1 MSTINTADNKITNL
15 YVAPV
20 DTTNDPSLSA
30 IIEPEPESE
39 LKLLI
44 KTTEIDKKPSNSRK
58 DEELDQNLHEAT
70 EILQT
75 HFDVNNKKLDF
86 SVHGDSGR
94 MIVKII
100 DPDSGEILKELPSE
114 AVLKMADDI
123 KQFQAYIFSS
133 SGLLLDEMV

>member
-20 DTTNDPSLSA
+20 DTTNGPSLSA
-30 IIEPEPESE
+30 IIEPESE
-39 LKLLI
+39 LKLPN
-44 KTTEIDKKPSNSRK
+44 KTIEIDKKPATIRNN
-58 DEELDQNLHEAT
+58 EELEQKLHEAT
-70 EILQT
+70 GMLQT

-86 SVHGDSGR
+86 SVHDDSGR

-114 AVLKMADDI
+114 GVLKMADDI
-123 KQFQAYIFSS
+123 KQFQEDIFSNI
-133 SGLLLDEMV
+133 GLLLDEMV

>member
-1 MSTINTADNKITNL
+1 MMSTINTADNKITNL

-20 DTTNDPSLSA
+20 DTTNVPSLSA
-30 IIEPEPESE
+30 IIEPESE
-39 LKLLI
+39 LKSPI
-44 KTTEIDKKPSNSRK
+44 KTTETDKKPESFRNN
-58 DEELDQNLHEAT
+58 EELEQKLHEAT
-70 EILQT
+70 EMLQT

-123 KQFQAYIFSS
+123 KQFQADIFSS

>member
-30 IIEPEPESE
+30 IIEPESE
-39 LKLLI
+39 LKSPI
-44 KTTEIDKKPSNSRK
+44 KTTETDKKPSNSPC
-58 DEELDQNLHEAT
+58 DEELEQNLLEAT
-70 EILQT
+70 GILQT

-94 MIVKII
+94 VIVKII

-114 AVLKMADDI
+114 VVLKMADNI
-123 KQFQAYIFSS
+123 KQFQEDIFSS

>member
-20 DTTNDPSLSA
+20 DTTNVPSLSA
-30 IIEPEPESE
+30 IIEPESE
-39 LKLLI
+39 LKLPN
-44 KTTEIDKKPSNSRK
+44 KTTETDKKPATLRK
-58 DEELDQNLHEAT
+58 DKELEQKLHEAT

-86 SVHGDSGR
+86 SVHDDSGR

-123 KQFQAYIFSS
+123 KQFQEDIFSS
-133 SGLLLDEMV
+133 TGLLLDEMV

>member
-20 DTTNDPSLSA
+20 DTTNVPSLSA
-30 IIEPEPESE
+30 IIEPESE
-39 LKLLI
+39 LKLPI
-44 KTTEIDKKPSNSRK
+44 KTTETDKKPANFRN
-58 DEELDQNLHEAT
+58 DEELEQKLHEAT
-70 EILQT
+70 GILQT

-86 SVHGDSGR
+86 SMHDDSGR

-123 KQFQAYIFSS
+123 KQFQADIFSS

>member
-123 KQFQAYIFSS
+123 KQFQADIFSS

>member
-30 IIEPEPESE
+30 IIEPESE
-39 LKLLI
+39 LKLPN
-44 KTTEIDKKPSNSRK
+44 KTTEIDKKPATIRNN
-58 DEELDQNLHEAT
+58 EVLDQKLHEAT
-70 EILQT
+70 GILQT

-86 SVHGDSGR
+86 SVHDDSGR

-123 KQFQAYIFSS
+123 KQFQEDIFSS

>member
-1 MSTINTADNKITNL
+1 M
-15 YVAPV
+15 
-20 DTTNDPSLSA
+20 
-30 IIEPEPESE
+30 
-39 LKLLI
+39 
-44 KTTEIDKKPSNSRK
+44 
-58 DEELDQNLHEAT
+58 HEAT

-86 SVHGDSGR
+86 SVHDDSGR

-123 KQFQAYIFSS
+123 KQFQEDIFSS
-133 SGLLLDEMV
+133 TGLLLDEMV

>member
-1 MSTINTADNKITNL
+1 MSTINTADNKISNL

-20 DTTNDPSLSA
+20 DTTNVPSLSA
-30 IIEPEPESE
+30 IIEPESE
-39 LKLLI
+39 LKLPN
-44 KTTEIDKKPSNSRK
+44 KTTETDKKPATLRK
-58 DEELDQNLHEAT
+58 DKELEQKLHEAT

-86 SVHGDSGR
+86 SVHDDSGR

-123 KQFQAYIFSS
+123 KQFQEDIFSS
-133 SGLLLDEMV
+133 TGLLLDEMV

>member
-1 MSTINTADNKITNL
+1 MSTINTADNKITKL

-20 DTTNDPSLSA
+20 DTTNVPSLSA
-30 IIEPEPESE
+30 IIEPESE
-39 LKLLI
+39 LKSPI
-44 KTTEIDKKPSNSRK
+44 KTTETDKKPESFRNN
-58 DEELDQNLHEAT
+58 EELDQKLHEAT
-70 EILQT
+70 EMLQT

-123 KQFQAYIFSS
+123 KQFQADIFSS

>member
-30 IIEPEPESE
+30 IIEPESE
-39 LKLLI
+39 LKLPN
-44 KTTEIDKKPSNSRK
+44 KTTEIDKKPATIRNN
-58 DEELDQNLHEAT
+58 EELDQKLHEAT
-70 EILQT
+70 GILQT

-86 SVHGDSGR
+86 SVHDDSGR

-123 KQFQAYIFSS
+123 KQFQEDIFSS

>member
-1 MSTINTADNKITNL
+1 MSTINTAENKITNL

-20 DTTNDPSLSA
+20 DTTNVPSLSA
-30 IIEPEPESE
+30 IIEPESE
-39 LKLLI
+39 LKLPN
-44 KTTEIDKKPSNSRK
+44 KTTETDKKPATLRK
-58 DEELDQNLHEAT
+58 DKELEQKLHEAT

-86 SVHGDSGR
+86 SVHDDSGR

-123 KQFQAYIFSS
+123 KQFQEDIFSS
-133 SGLLLDEMV
+133 TGLLLDEMV

>member
-20 DTTNDPSLSA
+20 DTTNVPSLSA
-30 IIEPEPESE
+30 IIEPESE
-39 LKLLI
+39 LKSLI
-44 KTTEIDKKPSNSRK
+44 KTTETDKKPEDFRNN
-58 DEELDQNLHEAT
+58 EELEQKLHEAT
-70 EILQT
+70 EMLQT

-123 KQFQAYIFSS
+123 KQFQADIFSS

>member
-30 IIEPEPESE
+30 IIEPESE
-39 LKLLI
+39 LKLPN
-44 KTTEIDKKPSNSRK
+44 KTIEIDKKPATIRNN
-58 DEELDQNLHEAT
+58 EELEQKLHEAT

-86 SVHGDSGR
+86 SVHDDSGR

-123 KQFQAYIFSS
+123 KQFQEDIFSNI
-133 SGLLLDEMV
+133 GLLLDEMV

>member
-20 DTTNDPSLSA
+20 DTANDPSLSA
-30 IIEPEPESE
+30 IIEPESE

-123 KQFQAYIFSS
+123 KQFQADIFSS

>member
-20 DTTNDPSLSA
+20 DTTNVPSLSA
-30 IIEPEPESE
+30 IIEPESE
-39 LKLLI
+39 LKSLI
-44 KTTEIDKKPSNSRK
+44 KTTETDKKPEDFRNN
-58 DEELDQNLHEAT
+58 EELEQNLHEAT
-70 EILQT
+70 EMLQT

-123 KQFQAYIFSS
+123 KQFQADIFSS